1 MRRKKRRLFSFNLD
15 KWIEK
20 KLDEDREKL
29 FQEIEKDVVKD
40 FKDPYYYSDSY
51 ESIYDY
57 FYGSWTENR
66 KSYLDYRK
74 KIETIFDLFT
84 DRIINFS

>member
-40 FKDPYYYSDSY
+40 FKDPYYYSDS
-51 ESIYDY
+51 
-57 FYGSWTENR
+57 
-66 KSYLDYRK
+66 
-74 KIETIFDLFT
+74 
-84 DRIINFS
+84 